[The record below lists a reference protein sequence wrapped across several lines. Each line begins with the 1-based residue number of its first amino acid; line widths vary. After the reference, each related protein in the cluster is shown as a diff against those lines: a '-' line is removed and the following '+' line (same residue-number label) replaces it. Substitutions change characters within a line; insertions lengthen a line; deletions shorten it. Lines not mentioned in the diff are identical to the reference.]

1 MIYIR
6 ILLFL
11 VAILGPGHSAAET
24 PVAFERGMNAL
35 LQGDFAEA
43 YCQWK
48 PLAQHG
54 YAEAQYN
61 LGWLHANGNGVN
73 VDMRKAFYWWT
84 AAASQGHADAQ
95 FALGLSYLA
104 GEGVKRDLETAS
116 RWFFLAAQKGH
127 LDARDSL
134 LRLAGDIKFDVL
146 GFIPQLAGESWFG
159 WIGEVTG
166 DRVNVRS
173 GPGTKSPIVAKL
185 TKGQK
190 VRVLGRRDNW
200 LRIQLPTPE
209 NTPGGD
215 QNLAWIYRSLLKP
228 VGSRSAML

>member
-1 MIYIR
+1 MNSIR
-6 ILLFL
+6 ILFFIFA
-11 VAILGPGHSAAET
+11 VLGPGYALAES

-48 PLAQHG
+48 PLAQKG

-127 LDARDSL
+127 PDARDSL
-134 LRLAGDIKFDVL
+134 LRLAGSNKFDVL
-146 GFIPQLAGESWFG
+146 EFLPQLAGESWFG

-166 DRVNVRS
+166 DRVNVRA
-173 GPGTKSPIVAKL
+173 GPGTKSSIVAKL

-190 VRVLGRRDNW
+190 IRVLGRRDNW
-200 LRIQLPTPE
+200 LRIQLPASEKTS
-209 NTPGGD
+209 GGD
-215 QNLAWIYRSLLKP
+215 RELAWIYGSLLKP
-228 VGSRSAML
+228 AGSHSAML